1 MTSTS
6 PVSACDYINFLVAAQ
21 CDVSCVKAADC
32 FSTNGTVISHD
43 SFNRFLTRQ
52 SLDSETLW
60 HEVEPFVEKRNGWLI
75 VDDTVL
81 DKIHSEKIGLT
92 YFQWSGSHRKIV
104 KGIGLITLVWTDGT
118 NTFPIDYRIYDK
130 DGDKLSKNDHFRSMM
145 QTAHDRGFVPYFI
158 MFDSWYASLANLKL
172 IRKFGWRFFSR
183 AKKNRLVNPDNTG
196 NVPVSSLTIPE
207 DGMEVHMKA
216 YGFIKVFKSKNKSG
230 NDRYWI
236 TDCLEVDYAGR
247 KNLQAICWAIE
258 NYHRDLK
265 ELCGV
270 DKCKIRKELGQR
282 NHINCSLRAYVRLE
296 VAEKEQNIS
305 IYNAKWEIIKDA
317 IRSYVQEPKYA
328 L

>member
-1 MTSTS
+1 MSHASKLLT
-6 PVSACDYINFLVAAQ
+6 VFLLMGLLSAN
-21 CDVSCVKAADC
+21 
-32 FSTNGTVISHD
+32 

-60 HEVEPFVEKRNGWLI
+60 SEVEPFVEKRNGWLI

-81 DKIHSEKIGLT
+81 DKIHSKKIELT
-92 YFQWSGSHRKIV
+92 YFQWSGNHRKVV

-130 DGDKLSKNDHFRSMM
+130 DGDKLSKNDHFRAML
-145 QTAHDRGFVPYFI
+145 QTAYNRGFVPYFT
-158 MFDSWYASLANLKL
+158 MFDSWYACLANLKL
-172 IRKFGWRFFSR
+172 LRKFGWRFFSR

-216 YGFIKVFKSKNKSG
+216 YGFIKLFKSKNKKG

-236 TDCLEVDYAGR
+236 TDCFEVDYAGR

-265 ELCGV
+265 ELCGI
-270 DKCKIRKELGQR
+270 DKCKIRKEIGQR

-296 VAEKEQNIS
+296 VAENVGNIS
-305 IYNAKWEIIKDA
+305 IYNAKWSIIRDA
-317 IRSYVQEPKYA
+317 IGRYVQEPKYA